1 MEKKGFVFQGHHYT
15 WDENTGYYWSD
26 DAKGVLWFAFKP
38 VAVPKDV
45 IWDAEVRDADQYEN
59 GD

>member
-15 WDENTGYYWSD
+15 WDERTRCYWSD
-26 DAKGVLWFAFKP
+26 DAKGVFWFAFKP

-45 IWDAEVRDADQYEN
+45 VWDK
-59 GD
+59 